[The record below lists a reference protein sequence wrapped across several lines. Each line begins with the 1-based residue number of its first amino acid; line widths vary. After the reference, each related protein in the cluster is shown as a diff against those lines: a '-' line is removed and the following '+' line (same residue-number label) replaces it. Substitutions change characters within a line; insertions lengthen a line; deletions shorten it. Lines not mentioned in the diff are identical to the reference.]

1 VLSRTAD
8 HVYWLGRYAE
18 RAEDLAR
25 TLDVQY
31 RLSLLPRKL
40 TSEGVGWSRTLATLN
55 LLDDYAARFGDDFEA
70 HHVIDFLA
78 FDRDNPSSIMNCLR
92 AARENARAVRGT
104 ISSEM
109 WETFNSTW
117 LEARANAP
125 TRYTTRNIAEFIEWV
140 KYRAHLA
147 RGVVLGSMLRDEAYH
162 FMQMGT
168 FLERADGV
176 ARLLRIRLAC
186 EATDNDG
193 EPATHDYLPWTV
205 LLRAL
210 SAYEIFRR
218 VSRGRVTPLHVVE
231 FAAFRPDV
239 PRSLLRSAELVF
251 DNLDAV
257 TNAQSGETQRR
268 AGVLHAMLRFG
279 TLDTLDTPGVLGA
292 DALLQDVIARVWD
305 LNDRIGRDFLGH
317 VVPA

>member
-1 VLSRTAD
+1 MLSRTAD

-18 RAEDLAR
+18 RAENLAR

-31 RLSLLPRKL
+31 RLSLLPREPSADGL
-40 TSEGVGWSRTLATLN
+40 DWRRTLATLGFEEAYAERF
-55 LLDDYAARFGDDFEA
+55 DDNFEA
-70 HHVIDFLA
+70 HRVIDFLA
-78 FDRDNPSSIMNCLR
+78 FDRENPSSILNCLR
-92 AARENARAVRGT
+92 SARENAHAVRGS

-125 TRYTTRNIAEFIEWV
+125 TRFTARNVAEFVEWV

-147 RGVVLGSMLRDEAYH
+147 RGVVLGSMLRDEGYH
-162 FMQMGT
+162 FMQIGT

-176 ARLLRIRLAC
+176 ARLLQVRLAC
-186 EATDNDG
+186 EATDDTG
-193 EPATHDYLPWTV
+193 ELAAHDYLPWSV

-218 VSRGRVTPLHVVE
+218 VSRDRVTPMNVLE
-231 FAAFRPDV
+231 FAAFRADV
-239 PRSLLRSAELVF
+239 PRSLLRSAALVYE
-251 DNLDAV
+251 NLQDVA
-257 TNAQSGETQRR
+257 NSQSGETQRR

-279 TLDTLDTPGVLGA
+279 TVETVGSHGMEAFLHDVLARTA
-292 DALLQDVIARVWD
+292 DIS
-305 LNDRIGRDFLGH
+305 DRIGKDFLGH
-317 VVPA
+317 VAPA

>member
-18 RAEDLAR
+18 RAENLAR

-31 RLSLLPRKL
+31 RLSLLPGQ
-40 TSEGVGWSRTLATLN
+40 SPAEGAGWARVLSILRLGN
-55 LLDDYAARFGDDFEA
+55 EYAARFGEDYA
-70 HHVIDFLA
+70 THRVIDFLA
-78 FDRDNPSSIMNCLR
+78 FDRENASSILNCLR

-117 LEARANAP
+117 LEARATAP
-125 TRYTTRNIAEFIEWV
+125 TRFTARNVAEFIEWV

-147 RGVVLGSMLRDEAYH
+147 RGVVLGSMLRDEGYH

-186 EATDNDG
+186 EATAPTG
-193 EPATHDYLPWTV
+193 EPVAHDYLPWTV

-218 VSRGRVTPLHVVE
+218 VSRDQVTPLHVVE
-231 FAAFRPDV
+231 FCAFRPDV
-239 PRSLLRSAELVF
+239 PRSLLRSAALVF
-251 DNLDAV
+251 DNLGSVAN
-257 TNAQSGETQRR
+257 TRSGETQRR
-268 AGVLHAMLRFG
+268 AGVLHSMLRFG
-279 TLDTLDTPGVLGA
+279 TLDALGAGGA
-292 DALLQDVIARVWD
+292 DAFLEDVMARAWD
-305 LNDRIGRDFLGH
+305 INDRIGRDFLGH
-317 VVPA
+317 VVPG

>member
-8 HVYWLGRYAE
+8 HVYWRGRSAE
-18 RAEDLAR
+18 RAENLAR

-31 RLSLLPRKL
+31 RLSLLPRKAA
-40 TSEGVGWSRTLATLN
+40 SEGTGWDRTLATLR
-55 LLDDYAARFGDDFEA
+55 LADDFAARCGDDFEA
-70 HHVIDFLA
+70 HRVIDFLA
-78 FDRDNPSSIMNCLR
+78 FDRDNPSSILSCLR

-117 LEARANAP
+117 LEARNTAP
-125 TRYTTRNIAEFIEWV
+125 SRFTARNVAEFIEWV

-147 RGVVLGSMLRDEAYH
+147 RGVVLGSMLRDEGYH

-186 EATDNDG
+186 EATDNAG
-193 EPATHDYLPWTV
+193 EPVTHDYLPWTV

-218 VSRGRVTPLHVVE
+218 VSRDRVTPLHVIE
-231 FAAFRPDV
+231 FTAFRPDV

-257 TNAQSGETQRR
+257 ANTHSGETQRR

-279 TLDTLDTPGVLGA
+279 TLETLGA
-292 DALLQDVIARVWD
+292 GGADTFLQDVCARVWD

-317 VVPA
+317 YVPA

>member
-18 RAEDLAR
+18 RAENFAR

-31 RLSLLPRKL
+31 RLSLLPHEAQ
-40 TSEGVGWSRTLATLN
+40 SDGVGWQRMLATLGFS
-55 LLDDYAARFGDDFEA
+55 DEYAERHGTLEP

-78 FDRDNPSSIMNCLR
+78 FDRGNPSSILNCLR
-92 AARENARAVRGT
+92 MARENARAVRGT

-125 TRYTTRNIAEFIEWV
+125 SRFSARNVAEFVDWV

-147 RGVVLGSMLRDEAYH
+147 RGVVLGSMLRDEGYH
-162 FMQMGT
+162 FMQIGT

-176 ARLLRIRLAC
+176 VRLLLTRLAC
-186 EATDNDG
+186 EPAGTDG
-193 EPATHDYLPWTV
+193 GPVAHDYYPWSV

-210 SAYEIFRR
+210 SAFEIFRR
-218 VSRGRVTPLHVVE
+218 VSRDSVTPANVLA
-231 FAAFRPDV
+231 FTIFRPDV
-239 PRSLLRSAELVF
+239 PRSVYRSTSLVHENLQAVRNTQSAE
-251 DNLDAV
+251 
-257 TNAQSGETQRR
+257 TERR
-268 AGVLHAMLRFG
+268 AGLLHASLRFG
-279 TLDTLDTPGVLGA
+279 TLDSVPPGGVEQFLNGILATTA
-292 DALLQDVIARVWD
+292 DLSE
-305 LNDRIGRDFLGH
+305 RIGRDFLGH
-317 VVPA
+317 SPAG

>member
-40 TSEGVGWSRTLATLN
+40 TSDGVGWSRTLATLN

-70 HHVIDFLA
+70 HRVIDFLA

-147 RGVVLGSMLRDEAYH
+147 RGVVLGSMLRDEGYH

-186 EATDNDG
+186 ETTDNDG
-193 EPATHDYLPWTV
+193 EPVTHDYLPWTV

-218 VSRGRVTPLHVVE
+218 VARGRITPLAVVE

-279 TLDTLDTPGVLGA
+279 TLETLDTPGALGA
-292 DALLQDVIARVWD
+292 DALLADVIERVWD

-317 VVPA
+317 LVPA

>member
-18 RAEDLAR
+18 RAENLAR

-31 RLSLLPRKL
+31 RLSLVPREPSSDAL
-40 TSEGVGWSRTLATLN
+40 DWRRTLATLGFEAAYAQRF
-55 LLDDYAARFGDDFEA
+55 DDQFEA
-70 HHVIDFLA
+70 HRVIDFLA
-78 FDRDNPSSIMNCLR
+78 FDRENPSSILSCLR
-92 AARENARAVRGT
+92 SARENAHAVRGS

-125 TRYTTRNIAEFIEWV
+125 TRFTARNVAEFVEWV

-147 RGVVLGSMLRDEAYH
+147 RGVVLGSMLRDEGYH
-162 FMQMGT
+162 FMQIGT

-176 ARLLRIRLAC
+176 ARLLQVRLAC
-186 EATDNDG
+186 ETTDGTG
-193 EPATHDYLPWTV
+193 ELVAHDYLPWSV

-218 VSRGRVTPLHVVE
+218 VSRGRVTPTHVFE

-239 PRSLLRSAELVF
+239 PRSLLRSAELVYE
-251 DNLDAV
+251 NVRNVA
-257 TNAQSGETQRR
+257 NAQSGETERR
-268 AGVLHAMLRFG
+268 AGVLHSLLRFG
-279 TLDTLDTPGVLGA
+279 TLETVGTHGIESFLTDVLARTA
-292 DALLQDVIARVWD
+292 DIS
-305 LNDRIGRDFLGH
+305 DRIGRDFLGH
-317 VVPA
+317 TPA

>member
-18 RAEDLAR
+18 RAENLAR

-31 RLSLLPRKL
+31 RLSLLPRKAA
-40 TSEGVGWSRTLATLN
+40 SEGTGWDRTLATLR
-55 LLDDYAARFGDDFEA
+55 LADEFAARCGDDFEA
-70 HHVIDFLA
+70 HRVIDFLA
-78 FDRDNPSSIMNCLR
+78 FDRDNPSSILSCLR

-117 LEARANAP
+117 LEARNTAP
-125 TRYTTRNIAEFIEWV
+125 SRFTARNVAEFIEWV

-147 RGVVLGSMLRDEAYH
+147 RGVVLGSMLRDEGYH

-186 EATDNDG
+186 EATDNAG
-193 EPATHDYLPWTV
+193 EPVTHDYLPWTV

-218 VSRGRVTPLHVVE
+218 VSRDRVTPLHVIE
-231 FAAFRPDV
+231 FTAFRPDV

-257 TNAQSGETQRR
+257 ANTHSGETQRR

-279 TLDTLDTPGVLGA
+279 TLETLGAAGA
-292 DALLQDVIARVWD
+292 DAFLQDVCSRVWD

-317 VVPA
+317 YVPA

>member
-1 VLSRTAD
+1 
-8 HVYWLGRYAE
+8 
-18 RAEDLAR
+18 
-25 TLDVQY
+25 
-31 RLSLLPRKL
+31 
-40 TSEGVGWSRTLATLN
+40 
-55 LLDDYAARFGDDFEA
+55 
-70 HHVIDFLA
+70 
-78 FDRDNPSSIMNCLR
+78 
-92 AARENARAVRGT
+92 
-104 ISSEM
+104 
-109 WETFNSTW
+109 
-117 LEARANAP
+117 
-125 TRYTTRNIAEFIEWV
+125 
-140 KYRAHLA
+140 
-147 RGVVLGSMLRDEAYH
+147 
-162 FMQMGT
+162 
-168 FLERADGV
+168 
-176 ARLLRIRLAC
+176 
-186 EATDNDG
+186 
-193 EPATHDYLPWTV
+193 
-205 LLRAL
+205 LRAL